1 MVQTPAPPN
10 SPTSTP
16 PATTRR
22 APRTPSAARSLP
34 ARLLALAGAVVLFF
48 GVASIIEPTDSPA
61 HSIRETTGSRG
72 SGGTSRMP
80 ATTQAGLLGTLIGAM
95 YTVEIFSGD
104 PDPLYTV
111 YDQAGNLLIDR
122 ATKEEVYRIDPS
134 LDVDS
139 MLGPAVGMVDHAEF

>member
-1 MVQTPAPPN
+1 MVQTPAPSNP
-10 SPTSTP
+10 PTGGPRRTPRTRSTP
-16 PATTRR
+16 
-22 APRTPSAARSLP
+22 RSLP
-34 ARLLALAGAVVLFF
+34 ARLLAGLGAVVLFF

-61 HSIRETTGSRG
+61 NSFRQPHGSRG
-72 SGGTSRMP
+72 SGTTIGTPSP
-80 ATTQAGLLGTLIGAM
+80 AQAGLLGTLIGAM

-104 PDPLYTV
+104 PEPVYTV

-139 MLGPAVGMVDHAEF
+139 MLGPAVGMVEHADF